1 MAATLSPPTA
11 KAPLRPCTAEEL
23 LEGADEERNFW
34 LAAVALFSTS
44 TSRLPGATKDKPPRV
59 AAPSTEPTATFEA
72 RAMTSGQEFNY
83 STVLAKMLAGKHQAP
98 SGHEGSDIFTGHDC
112 T

>member
-1 MAATLSPPTA
+1 
-11 KAPLRPCTAEEL
+11 
-23 LEGADEERNFW
+23 
-34 LAAVALFSTS
+34 
-44 TSRLPGATKDKPPRV
+44 
-59 AAPSTEPTATFEA
+59 
-72 RAMTSGQEFNY
+72 MTSGQEFNY